1 MSRYLDRIESPEDL
15 KDLNFAELESLAEEI
30 RERLVS
36 VVSVTGGHLASSL
49 GAVELAI
56 ALHYVF
62 DSPCDKIVWD
72 VGHQAYAHKLLT
84 GRNKSFQTLRT
95 AGGVGGFPRRSE
107 SEHDPFG
114 AGHASTAVSAAM
126 GMVAARDALG
136 GKEKIIAVIG
146 DGSLTG
152 GLCYEALNN
161 AGHRAKN
168 LIVVL
173 NDNEMSISRNV
184 GAISTYLNKV
194 ITSPTY
200 NRIRA
205 DMQIVVRSIPAIGRR
220 MLGAARRIEESLKNL
235 VAPGIIF
242 EELGFRYF
250 GPIDGHDVRKLVG
263 ILKRLSGIDQ
273 PILLHIVTRKGKG
286 YVHAEQHPEYFHG
299 TSPFDID
306 TGKPK
311 KEAAG
316 TSYSEIF
323 GNALVELAGRDP
335 RIFAVTAAMTSG
347 TGLGGFAKAFPDRFF
362 DVGIA
367 EEHAVV
373 FAAGLAASGCRPVV
387 AMYAT
392 FLQRAYDQIVHD
404 VCAQRLPVAFAVDR
418 GGIVGADGATHSGQF
433 ALSYLRHIPNLVL
446 MEPAGASELE
456 GMLKCAIEWGKPAAI
471 VYPKASS
478 NRRSEQGG
486 GEPIELGKAHV
497 MSEGDDVALIA
508 VGPMVQTVRE
518 AAKRLAKGRIHST
531 VINARFVKPLDAETI
546 LAAARRT
553 GRIVTLEENALQGGF
568 GSAVLELMAEK
579 GLSDVAVLCIGIG
592 DAYVEQG
599 SREEIKTALGLD
611 VDSVVRR
618 IREWHKRPKA
628 KKCVTTDEHG

>member
-1 MSRYLDRIESPEDL
+1 MSRYLDRIESPGDL
-15 KDLNFAELESLAEEI
+15 KTLSLAELESLAQEI
-30 RERLVS
+30 RDRLIN

-49 GAVELAI
+49 GAVELAV
-56 ALHYVF
+56 ALHFVF
-62 DSPCDKIVWD
+62 DSPRDKIIWD

-84 GRNKSFQTLRT
+84 GRNKSFQSLRT

-126 GMVAARDALG
+126 GMVAARDARKG
-136 GKEKIIAVIG
+136 NEKIIAVIG

-200 NRIRA
+200 NRIKA
-205 DMQIVVRSIPAIGRR
+205 DMQMVVKSIPAIGQR
-220 MLGAARRIEESLKNL
+220 MFDTARRIEESLKNL

-250 GPIDGHDVRKLVG
+250 GPIDGHDVQKLIAV
-263 ILKRLSGIDQ
+263 LRRLSEIDQ
-273 PILLHIVTRKGKG
+273 PILLHVITRKGKG

-299 TSPFDID
+299 TSPFDIG

-311 KEAAG
+311 KADAG
-316 TSYSEIF
+316 TTYSDVF
-323 GNALVELAGRDP
+323 GSALMELAGLDP
-335 RIFAVTAAMTSG
+335 TVFAVTAAMTAG
-347 TGLGGFAKAFPDRFF
+347 TGLDRFAQEFPDRFF

-373 FAAGLAASGCRPVV
+373 FAAGLAASGCKPVV
-387 AMYAT
+387 AVYAT

-404 VCAQRLPVAFAVDR
+404 VCAQRLPVTLAVDR

-433 ALSYLRHIPNLVL
+433 ALSYLRHIPNLIL
-446 MEPAGASELE
+446 MEPASSGELE
-456 GMLKCAIEWGKPAAI
+456 GMLRGAIEWGKPAAI
-471 VYPKASS
+471 VYPKA
-478 NRRSEQGG
+478 RSDCRPGHERC
-486 GEPIELGKAHV
+486 EPIELGKAHV
-497 MSEGDDVALIA
+497 LSGGDDVALIA
-508 VGPMVQTVRE
+508 VGSMVQTARE
-518 AAKRLAKGRIHST
+518 AAKKISKGGIRST

-546 LAAARRT
+546 VSAAQRT

-579 GLSDVAVLCIGIG
+579 GLSGVAVLCIGIG

-599 SREEIKTALGLD
+599 SRDEIKKELGLD
-611 VDSVVRR
+611 VDSVARR
-618 IREWHKRPKA
+618 IKEWYKENDK
-628 KKCVTTDEHG
+628 

>member
-1 MSRYLDRIESPEDL
+1 MVHYLDRIESPGDIKPL
-15 KDLNFAELESLAEEI
+15 SLAELESLAQEI
-30 RERLVS
+30 RERLVN
-36 VVSVTGGHLASSL
+36 VVSITGGHLASSL

-56 ALHYVF
+56 ALHFVF
-62 DSPCDKIVWD
+62 DSPRDKIIWD

-84 GRNKSFQTLRT
+84 GRNKSFQSLRT
-95 AGGVGGFPRRSE
+95 AGGVGGFPRRAE

-114 AGHASTAVSAAM
+114 AGHASTSVSAAM
-126 GMVAARDALG
+126 GMVAARDVRG
-136 GKEKIIAVIG
+136 GDEKIIAVIG

-200 NRIRA
+200 NRIKA
-205 DMQIVVRSIPAIGRR
+205 DMQTVVKSIPAIGQR
-220 MLGAARRIEESLKNL
+220 MFDTARRIEESLKNL

-250 GPIDGHDVRKLVG
+250 GPVDGHDVPKLVAV
-263 ILKRLSGIDQ
+263 LRRLAEIDQ
-273 PILLHIVTRKGKG
+273 PVLLHVLTRKGKG

-299 TSPFDID
+299 TSPFDVG

-311 KEAAG
+311 KEVSG
-316 TSYSEIF
+316 TTYSDVF
-323 GNALVELAGRDP
+323 GNALIDLARRDP
-335 RIFAVTAAMTSG
+335 GIFAVTAAMTSG
-347 TGLGGFAKAFPDRFF
+347 TGLDGFAKEFPDRFF

-367 EEHAVV
+367 EGHAVV

-387 AMYAT
+387 AVYAT

-404 VCAQRLPVAFAVDR
+404 VCAQKLPVTFVVDR

-446 MEPAGASELE
+446 MAPADAGELV
-456 GMLKCAIEWGKPAAI
+456 GMLRGAIEWGKPAAI

-478 NRRSEQGG
+478 DRRAGHGG
-486 GEPIELGKAHV
+486 GETIELGKARV
-497 MSEGDDVALIA
+497 ISEGDDVALVA
-508 VGPMVQTVRE
+508 VGSMVQTAIE
-518 AAKRLAKGRIHST
+518 AAKGLAKKGIHST
-531 VINARFVKPLDAETI
+531 VIDARFVKPLDAETI
-546 LAAARRT
+546 LAAARRA

-568 GSAVLELMAEK
+568 GSAVLELMAER
-579 GLSDVAVLCIGIG
+579 GLSDAAVLCVGIG

-599 SREEIKTALGLD
+599 GRDEIKTALGLD

-618 IREWHKRPKA
+618 VRDWCKQPKISRILPQE
-628 KKCVTTDEHG
+628 V

>member
-1 MSRYLDRIESPEDL
+1 MSRYLDKIESPEDIKNL
-15 KDLNFAELESLAEEI
+15 SFSELESIAHEI
-30 RERLVS
+30 RERLVD

-62 DSPCDKIVWD
+62 DSPHDKIIWD

-84 GRNKSFQTLRT
+84 GRNKSFKTLRT

-136 GKEKIIAVIG
+136 GDEKVIAVVG

-168 LIVVL
+168 LIVIL

-194 ITSPTY
+194 ITSSTY
-200 NRIRA
+200 NRIKA
-205 DMQIVVRSIPAIGRR
+205 DMQTVVKSIPAIGQRVFDTVRR
-220 MLGAARRIEESLKNL
+220 LEESLKNL

-250 GPIDGHDVRKLVG
+250 GPIDGHDVRKLVAA
-263 ILKRLSGIDQ
+263 LRRLSEIDQ
-273 PILLHIVTRKGKG
+273 PMLLHILTRKGKG

-306 TGKPK
+306 TG
-311 KEAAG
+311 
-316 TSYSEIF
+316 
-323 GNALVELAGRDP
+323 N
-335 RIFAVTAAMTSG
+335 AAMTSG
-347 TGLGGFAKAFPDRFF
+347 TGLDGFAKEFPKRFF

-373 FAAGLAASGCRPVV
+373 FAAGLAASGCKPVV

-404 VCAQRLPVAFAVDR
+404 VCAQRLPVTFAVDR

-433 ALSYLRHIPNLVL
+433 ALSYLRHIPNLVV
-446 MEPAGASELE
+446 MEPACAGELD
-456 GMLKCAIEWGKPAAI
+456 GMLECAIEWGKPAAI

-478 NRRSEQGG
+478 NRRSEPGDK
-486 GEPIELGKAHV
+486 EPIELGKAHV
-497 MSEGDDVALIA
+497 LSEG
-508 VGPMVQTVRE
+508 
-518 AAKRLAKGRIHST
+518 
-531 VINARFVKPLDAETI
+531 
-546 LAAARRT
+546 
-553 GRIVTLEENALQGGF
+553 
-568 GSAVLELMAEK
+568 
-579 GLSDVAVLCIGIG
+579 
-592 DAYVEQG
+592 
-599 SREEIKTALGLD
+599 
-611 VDSVVRR
+611 
-618 IREWHKRPKA
+618 
-628 KKCVTTDEHG
+628 